1 MRRHTQP
8 SGQNL
13 SGRFASAYSCIL
25 LLGLMACVFV
35 ITLRGLPA
43 QGQEQAQDSTGSSD
57 KNAFLILQTNL
68 QPPYQQLQNGILRGY
83 SIAVLN
89 CAFDRIGVGFG
100 IAIAPRQRNRE
111 MVRNGQADGFFLAR
125 ISSFMDEYAEPTL
138 PLALEKWVWISAA
151 GQQGS
156 FASSPTPDSLL
167 SVGAILG
174 SNEAEWLAE
183 QVYQEIA
190 KAPSI
195 NSLIS
200 QVLAGRVE
208 YALVDKQTFE
218 AARDSMG
225 HHEAQFNVQF
235 ERYAPLVVYI
245 GREYTRLNPW
255 LIASLNTALGACE
268 TLPMQ
273 LEDWERDLIT
283 RQQLPA
289 IRAMAAN
296 AELVGAVR
304 SAMGGA
310 QIQPDAIVEIDRE
323 WRQGSEGGIASP
335 KATEILENP
344 LSDILRAFQES
355 DANNIAEIFVFDTKG
370 AVIGMNRLT
379 TDFDQSD
386 EQKFEVAIG
395 HDADIS
401 QIADI
406 YFDGSTRAFLSQ
418 VTVPII
424 NPETGDVIAAM
435 TVGLDVSGALRPDS

>member
-1 MRRHTQP
+1 
-8 SGQNL
+8 
-13 SGRFASAYSCIL
+13 
-25 LLGLMACVFV
+25 MACVFV
-35 ITLRGLPA
+35 ITLKGLPA

-57 KNAFLILQTNL
+57 ENAFLILQTNL

-89 CAFDRIGVGFG
+89 CAFERIGVGYG

-125 ISSFMDEYAEPTL
+125 ISTFMDQYAEPTL

-183 QVYQEIA
+183 QGYQEIA

-225 HHEAQFNVQF
+225 NHEDQFNVQF

-245 GREYTRLNPW
+245 GREYTRLNPG

-296 AELVGAVR
+296 AELVGGYGPQWVEHKFSLMRLSKSIANGVR
-304 SAMGGA
+304 AAKAGLPA
-310 QIQPDAIVEIDRE
+310 RRQPKSLKIRFPISCGPFR
-323 WRQGSEGGIASP
+323 
-335 KATEILENP
+335 KATPTILLKYSYSIP
-344 LSDILRAFQES
+344 TARLSA
-355 DANNIAEIFVFDTKG
+355 
-370 AVIGMNRLT
+370 
-379 TDFDQSD
+379 
-386 EQKFEVAIG
+386 
-395 HDADIS
+395 
-401 QIADI
+401 
-406 YFDGSTRAFLSQ
+406 
-418 VTVPII
+418 
-424 NPETGDVIAAM
+424 
-435 TVGLDVSGALRPDS
+435 

>member
-1 MRRHTQP
+1 
-8 SGQNL
+8 
-13 SGRFASAYSCIL
+13 
-25 LLGLMACVFV
+25 
-35 ITLRGLPA
+35 
-43 QGQEQAQDSTGSSD
+43 
-57 KNAFLILQTNL
+57 
-68 QPPYQQLQNGILRGY
+68 
-83 SIAVLN
+83 
-89 CAFDRIGVGFG
+89 
-100 IAIAPRQRNRE
+100 
-111 MVRNGQADGFFLAR
+111 
-125 ISSFMDEYAEPTL
+125 
-138 PLALEKWVWISAA
+138 
-151 GQQGS
+151 
-156 FASSPTPDSLL
+156 PTPDSLL

-183 QVYQEIA
+183 QGYQEIV

-245 GREYTRLNPW
+245 GREYTRLNPG

-355 DANNIAEIFVFDTKG
+355 DADNIAEIFVFDTNG

-386 EQKFEVAIG
+386 EQKFEVTIS
-395 HDADIS
+395 HDPDIS

-418 VTVPII
+418 ITVPII